1 MSELKIKQTTIVE
14 QVMSRIKELISS
26 GKYKPGDKIPTEQE
40 LSEIF
45 GVGRSSIREAVK
57 IFNYLGV
64 LKSQTAKGTYVQE
77 RSKISKEA
85 LTWSLLLGN
94 DDIEEMIDL
103 RGAIE
108 MWAMIKLYNDIKSGK
123 PDAVDTIISLESI
136 VEAMFQAADRKD
148 KKKLVEYDFTFHH
161 KILAGCGNNLFLS
174 LFETLRSFLYKE
186 IENSQMRYKDLKKIP
201 EEHKTILNALKQAEY
216 GIPDL
221 VYSVYHAHISNIKEK
236 LKGES
241 TV

>member
-1 MSELKIKQTTIVE
+1 MAEQKIKQTTIVE
-14 QVMSRIKELISS
+14 QVMSRIKELIAS
-26 GKYKPGDKIPTEQE
+26 GEYKPGDKIPTELE

-108 MWAMIKLYNDIKSGK
+108 MWAMIKLYNEVKAGK
-123 PDAVDTIISLESI
+123 PEAVDTINSLENI
-136 VEAMFQAADRKD
+136 VKLMSEAADKQD
-148 KKKLVEYDFTFHH
+148 KKKLVEYDFMFHH

-186 IENSQMRYKDLKKIP
+186 IENSQMKYKNLNKIP
-201 EEHKTILNALKQAEY
+201 EEHGVILKALKQAEH
-216 GIPDL
+216 GVPDL
-221 VYSVYHAHISNIKEK
+221 VYSVYHDHISNIKEK
-236 LKGES
+236 LKEENN
-241 TV
+241 

>member
-1 MSELKIKQTTIVE
+1 MAELKIKQTTIVE

-26 GKYKPGDKIPTEQE
+26 GKYKPGDKIPTELE

-108 MWAMIKLYNDIKSGK
+108 MWAMIKLYEGIKSREAEALK
-123 PDAVDTIISLESI
+123 TINELDTILISMF
-136 VEAMFQAADRKD
+136 EAAGNED
-148 KKKLVEYDFTFHH
+148 KKKLIEYDFMFHH

-186 IENSQMRYKDLKKIP
+186 IENSQMKYKNLKKIP
-201 EEHKTILNALKQAEY
+201 EEHEIILKALKQAEH

-221 VYSVYHAHISNIKEK
+221 VYSTYHAHITNIKEK
-236 LKGES
+236 LKDENN
-241 TV
+241 